1 MNTKIEVSYNP
12 NDSNEAVEWENKVYR
27 FKRNRVQNI
36 SKWYNSYFEL
46 NLESMMV
53 SYNEIKQDIQDNLS
67 LILNKRKE
75 NKDKSSM
82 INIYRSDKSLLN
94 IFSNITYR
102 SDKSLLNIFN
112 DTYKPISL
120 YKLIDKEVRKLR
132 DDIKYNDNEAR
143 EAKDYLKYLKV
154 LKETLRQEIH
164 SLKEVSK

>member
-36 SKWYNSYFEL
+36 SRWYSSYFEL
-46 NLESMMV
+46 NLESMMA
-53 SYNEIKQDIQDNLS
+53 SYDEIKQDIQDNLS
-67 LILNKRKE
+67 LILSKRKE

-82 INIYRSDKSLLN
+82 IN
-94 IFSNITYR
+94 TYR
-102 SDKSLLNIFN
+102 DNKALLNIFN
-112 DTYKPISL
+112 STHKPIPL
-120 YKLIDKEVRKLR
+120 CKLIDKEVRKLR
-132 DDIKYNDNEAR
+132 DDIKYNENEAR

-164 SLKEVSK
+164 SLKQEANK

>member
-36 SKWYNSYFEL
+36 SKWYSSYFEL
-46 NLESMMV
+46 NLELMITCYS
-53 SYNEIKQDIQDNLS
+53 EIKQDIQDNLS
-67 LILNKRKE
+67 LILSKRKE
-75 NKDKSSM
+75 NKDKSSI
-82 INIYRSDKSLLN
+82 INT
-94 IFSNITYR
+94 FR

-164 SLKEVSK
+164 SLKQEANK